1 MSAENQAT
9 NRIAAAWLLTDM
21 ILVSAMTALVKLEG
35 ATYPA
40 IQIVFIRSLIGLV
53 SVLPLAWR
61 FRKEVFGTRRAGRH
75 AFRVACNA
83 IALTSNFLSLTLL
96 PLALVSA
103 ISFTRPFVVMIFAV
117 ILLGE
122 KVRAVRW
129 VGTAIGFLGVL
140 VILAPG
146 SVSWNIGLLAA
157 FSSVVFGSL
166 ASVQIRALKDEN
178 TAVLMVFY
186 SVGLS
191 VVTAIPAV
199 LYWQSVALADWSIL
213 LAIGVLAQLG
223 QYCYLRAYQMAPAN
237 FLAPLSYLTL
247 VFATATGY
255 LFFNEVPAG
264 TTVLGVAIILLAL
277 HMTNLLSR
285 S

>member
-1 MSAENQAT
+1 MVL
-9 NRIAAAWLLTDM
+9 I
-21 ILVSAMTALVKLEG
+21 SAMTALVKLEG

-61 FRKEVFGTRRAGRH
+61 FRRDIAGTRRAGRH
-75 AFRVACNA
+75 IFRVACNA

-103 ISFTRPFVVMIFAV
+103 IGFTRPFVVMIFAV

-122 KVRAVRW
+122 EVRAVRW
-129 VGTAIGFLGVL
+129 IGTAIGFLGVL
-140 VILAPG
+140 VIVAPG
-146 SVSWNIGLLAA
+146 SVSWSIGLVAA
-157 FSSVVFGSL
+157 FSSVLFGSL
-166 ASVQIRALKDEN
+166 AAVQIRALKDEN

-191 VVTAIPAV
+191 IVTAIPAAF
-199 LYWQSVALADWSIL
+199 YWQPVAVADWPIL

-223 QYCYLRAYQMAPAN
+223 QYCYLRAYQLAPAN

-255 LFFNEVPAG
+255 LFFGEVPAW

-277 HMTNLLSR
+277 HMTNLLMSR